1 MTDEVTNSV
10 HSTMGR
16 IEGKLDIMLP
26 LLTNHEGRIS
36 SLEKS
41 RAWMLGAAAV
51 IVALLGAAVKV
62 LSGWKA

>member
-1 MTDEVTNSV
+1 
-10 HSTMGR
+10 MGR